1 MKAILLTLAILAQKI
16 IMLFEAE
23 LIGGYVGRGKMM
35 PGARSD
41 WVLINDRGLL
51 LGAPREV
58 GIAGG
63 VRGGSG
69 GPGKM
74 WVGGAG
80 SSSDIS
86 SARSSKS

>member
-1 MKAILLTLAILAQKI
+1 
-16 IMLFEAE
+16 MLFEAE
-23 LIGGYVGRGKMM
+23 LIGGYVGRGKKI
-35 PGARSD
+35 PGARRD
-41 WVLINDRGLL
+41 WVLIDDRGLL

-58 GIAGG
+58 GITGG

-86 SARSSKS
+86 SARSSKG